1 MPKPLAICLEDLDAH
16 VPGARYLRCVALPG
30 QEAGLTVDGSGRVL
44 WRSDEAAACEIWVS
58 LDDRLILFRREGGT
72 TVVCRRGG
80 RSLEAPAGKPVVLL
94 DQDCIELAGKRLRI
108 HIHGVAPAVTAPSFL
123 PERTTGGGVVRA
135 AATAVAIGAA
145 LGGAACKKAE
155 QRTENPDASPV
166 STEAAVPTTPPLPAA
181 DAGTG
186 DIVIEVRTAP
196 PSVQLIEPVPPSV
209 PDAAAADAGEP
220 DAPAAPPQPA
230 SSPDAGP
237 ATAPEEPRPNVAL
250 GHDAEPADA
259 ATIEVRV
266 SPPRIAPPDGWTP
279 GGRRVR

>member
-16 VPGARYLRCVALPG
+16 VPGTRYLRCVALPG
-30 QEAGLTVDGSGRVL
+30 QEAGLTVDGAGRVL
-44 WRSDEAAACEIWVS
+44 WRSDEAASCEIWVS
-58 LDDRLILFRREGGT
+58 LDDRLILFRREGGA

-94 DQDCIELAGKRLRI
+94 DQDCVELAGKRLRI
-108 HIHGVAPAVTAPSFL
+108 HIHGVAPNGTAPSFL
-123 PERTTGGGVVRA
+123 PERTAAGGVVRA

-145 LGGAACKKAE
+145 IGGAACKKAE
-155 QRTENPDASPV
+155 QRTENPDAGPV
-166 STEAAVPTTPPLPAA
+166 TVQTVPPTTPPLPAA

-196 PSVQLIEPVPPSV
+196 PAVQLIEPVTPSLPSAV
-209 PDAAAADAGEP
+209 AADAGEP
-220 DAPAAPPQPA
+220 DAPAVPPDA
-230 SSPDAGP
+230 SASPDAGP
-237 ATAPEEPRPNVAL
+237 ATAPEESGTTVAL
-250 GHDAEPADA
+250 AHDAEPADA

-266 SPPRIAPPDGWTP
+266 TPPRIAPPDGWT